1 MKAEEQKVK
10 NEMLREAVSKGDLDL
25 VKALIKIGA
34 DVHQKFKGNEI
45 GHNFTLLSLAG
56 RHPKVKEFLNQ
67 ILNPS
72 KFSPERLKVEEELRK
87 VMEAE

>member
-1 MKAEEQKVK
+1 MKTEEQKVK
-10 NEMLREAVSKGDLDL
+10 NEMLREAVSKGDLKR
-25 VKALIKIGA
+25 VKGLIKIGA
-34 DVHQKFKGNEI
+34 DVHQRWDKG
-45 GHNFTLLSLAG
+45 GSSFTLLSLAG
-56 RHPKVKEFLNQ
+56 KHPEVKEFLNQ

>member
-1 MKAEEQKVK
+1 MKTEKEIK
-10 NEMLREAVSKGDLDL
+10 NEMLREAVSKGDLEL

-56 RHPKVKEFLNQ
+56 KHPEVKEFLNQ

-87 VMEAE
+87 VMKVK